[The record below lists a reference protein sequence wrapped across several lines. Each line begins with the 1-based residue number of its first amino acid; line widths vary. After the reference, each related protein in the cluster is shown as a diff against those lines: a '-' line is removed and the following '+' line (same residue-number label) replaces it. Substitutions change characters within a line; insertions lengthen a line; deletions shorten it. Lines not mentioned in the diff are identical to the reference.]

1 MYRMHIIDF
10 VGLDHCYSKP
20 WSAHPDASNAR
31 PVKLLFMT
39 KPSKPQTTPDQILG
53 ARDIEIDIVGDDVV
67 PPPPYEMAKARS
79 LMHECDR
86 SVNFARAE
94 SCADDAED
102 HVSKVGWTLQQNRL
116 YNKVMKALQGDRL
129 SRLAY
134 NAHHNEPVMRR
145 IHIDKT
151 ARRIRQALAGVSWDP
166 RLTQWLHSVLLDS
179 LSMPVLSAYLDVL
192 QTLKSKVPSL
202 IEKMI
207 AMTATG
213 GKTPAASV
221 DALNLLLKRPWDPVY
236 SVYSQQKLRKLPG
249 NPLILIAPSGPTHNS
264 AYSKRTRFWNSQ
276 LSHLGKV
283 IPVTMHTVSGGSG
296 VGIAQCLEHM
306 IGAVRTKVLEL
317 KGHFQHRPIVLLGWN
332 IGALIACHV
341 ALLESVSAVV
351 CLGFPLTG
359 TNGSRGDIEDALL
372 DSRTPSLF
380 VIGQHSN
387 NAGMDDMEDL
397 RERMKAENGL
407 LVIGGADSNL
417 RVRSSK
423 KKEEGITQ
431 VMVDRRILEELS
443 DFLGGIL
450 CKSAH
455 LNIESNADV
464 SDAEQKKKKK
474 KKYERSSPVSP
485 VSPKGLTVAKALK
498 SARQQGLTFLS
509 GTFTAQGFTTTTG
522 ISAAAGPVIFS
533 GTKPK
538 NAPKRKYVRSA
549 PGSVPKKR
557 MKAALVNQPI
567 PVTSPST
574 LQAMKSAPELSGLLC
589 RPGPLSFNIR
599 GSELTPQSRL
609 PSTVTALSG
618 PSSDG
623 IKNPVPSQSPLSPH
637 AAASVSSLANKSLAD
652 RLATLISQNQ
662 AQEKAPV
669 KVVAKPLAKPSHS
682 VCGPSSSDL
691 SHSVKEARQE
701 LTASVTL
708 STANSVSTQNSSSS
722 SLQMTLTTLSNA
734 LRAGG
739 LKPPV
744 HITSASAT
752 GSNQIQQLL
761 SSIGRSS
768 SSSSHQSHPVVAH
781 SNLPTLLQ
789 TLSSP
794 TQASIQQGNKV
805 TVTIPTSAT
814 VSVPATFSVST
825 AATTTAATQMHVSAG
840 SQTESD
846 KVQTLQKLQFHDFP
860 LTTTGL
866 TDTSSSLVKAKVHSV
881 SRQELICMMKPQPI
895 VSTSGKS
902 GTAPVPPPIVTSLP
916 VQAPSVKETVTSNPS
931 VSISMVAASS
941 PATGTATTLERNL
954 MSGGSMITLPKP
966 VQTQEKQIKVVMGTE
981 TLGKVSSLFES
992 SPVIQ
997 RSSPSPL
1004 ATSTFI
1010 SQPMTSSQASE
1021 TDTKCVGTA
1030 TATVMT
1036 LSGTQVSSLS
1046 VTNKAVTSKNV
1057 GTPVVPTSYVTPTKV
1072 HVASTR
1078 TRRIRT
1084 PKQYDM

>member
-1 MYRMHIIDF
+1 MYKMHIVDF

-31 PVKLLFMT
+31 PAKLLFMA
-39 KPSKPQTTPDQILG
+39 KPTKPQTTADQILG
-53 ARDIEIDIVGDDVV
+53 SRDNEIDVTGDDVI

-86 SVNFARAE
+86 SVNFARADN
-94 SCADDAED
+94 CADDAED

-134 NAHHNEPVMRR
+134 NGHHNEPVMRR

-179 LSMPVLSAYLDVL
+179 LSVPVLSAYLDVL

-341 ALLESVSAVV
+341 ALLEVVSAVV

-359 TNGSRGDIEDALL
+359 TNGSRGDIEDPLL

-387 NAGMDDMEDL
+387 NANIDDMEDL

-431 VMVDRRILEELS
+431 VMVDRQILEELS

-455 LNIESNADV
+455 LNMENNTDV

-474 KKYERSSPVSP
+474 KKYERTSPVSQI
-485 VSPKGLTVAKALK
+485 SPKGLTVAKALK
-498 SARQQGLTFLS
+498 SARQGLTFLS
-509 GTFTAQGFTTTTG
+509 GTFTAQGFTTS
-522 ISAAAGPVIFS
+522 SALSTSAGPVIFS

-549 PGSVPKKR
+549 PGTVPKKR
-557 MKAALVNQPI
+557 LKTALANQQQQ
-567 PVTSPST
+567 VASPST

-599 GSELTPQSRL
+599 GNEITPQSRL
-609 PSTVTALSG
+609 PSTVTALS
-618 PSSDG
+618 SADG
-623 IKNPVPSQSPLSPH
+623 TKTSTPSQSPQP
-637 AAASVSSLANKSLAD
+637 AASSMSPLASKSLAD

-662 AQEKAPV
+662 ALDKTTA
-669 KVVAKPLAKPSHS
+669 KVASMPLAKPSHS

-691 SHSVKEARQE
+691 SQAAREARQE
-701 LTASVTL
+701 LVASVTL
-708 STANSVSTQNSSSS
+708 SSANSVSTPNSSS

-739 LKPPV
+739 IKPPV

-752 GSNQIQQLL
+752 SCNQIQQLL
-761 SSIGRSS
+761 SSIARSS
-768 SSSSHQSHPVVAH
+768 SSSSQQSNPVMAH

-794 TQASIQQGNKV
+794 TAANIQQANKV
-805 TVTIPTSAT
+805 TATNPASAA
-814 VSVPATFSVST
+814 VSVAST
-825 AATTTAATQMHVSAG
+825 VNVPKVATTTAATQMHASAG

-860 LTTTGL
+860 LTTAGL
-866 TDTSSSLVKAKVHSV
+866 TDTTASVVKAKIHSV
-881 SRQELICMMKPQPI
+881 SRQELICMMKPQTN
-895 VSTSGKS
+895 SNTTGKS
-902 GTAPVPPPIVTSLP
+902 VTVSVPSVVTSLP
-916 VQAPSVKETVTSNPS
+916 VSSNTGNTSTPSGTVTAGTTSAPG
-931 VSISMVAASS
+931 IAS
-941 PATGTATTLERNL
+941 ALERTL
-954 MSGGSMITLPKP
+954 MSGGSMTAVAKP
-966 VQTQEKQIKVVMGTE
+966 VQTQEKQIKVVMATE
-981 TLGKVSSLFES
+981 TLGKVSSLLES

-997 RSSPSPL
+997 GSTSSPM
-1004 ATSTFI
+1004 ATSTLTSQTI
-1010 SQPMTSSQASE
+1010 SAPEASE
-1021 TDTKCVGTA
+1021 TDSKCVGTP
-1030 TATVMT
+1030 TVTVMT
-1036 LSGTQVSSLS
+1036 VGG
-1046 VTNKAVTSKNV
+1046 
-1057 GTPVVPTSYVTPTKV
+1057 GTPVSSVPNKPVVSKTLVVPAISTSYVTPTKV
-1072 HVASTR
+1072 PVASTR

-1084 PKQYDM
+1084 PKQYDV

>member
-1 MYRMHIIDF
+1 MYRMHIVDF

-39 KPSKPQTTPDQILG
+39 KPSKPQTTQDQIL
-53 ARDIEIDIVGDDVV
+53 AVRDIEVDVVGDEVI

-86 SVNFARAE
+86 SVNFARADN
-94 SCADDAED
+94 CADDAED

-134 NAHHNEPVMRR
+134 TGHHNEPVMRR

-179 LSMPVLSAYLDVL
+179 LSVPVLSAYLDVL

-207 AMTATG
+207 AMTASG
-213 GKTPAASV
+213 GKTPSASV

-341 ALLESVSAVV
+341 ALLEAVSAVV

-387 NAGMDDMEDL
+387 NAGIDDMEDL

-431 VMVDRRILEELS
+431 VMVDRRVLEELS

-455 LNIESNADV
+455 LNMESNADV

-498 SARQQGLTFLS
+498 SARQGLTFLS
-509 GTFTAQGFTTTTG
+509 GTFTAQGFTTTAG
-522 ISAAAGPVIFS
+522 ISAASGPVIFS

-549 PGSVPKKR
+549 PGTVPKKR
-557 MKAALVNQPI
+557 MKTALASQP
-567 PVTSPST
+567 PAVTSPST

-599 GSELTPQSRL
+599 GSELTQQSRL
-609 PSTVTALSG
+609 PSTVTALS
-618 PSSDG
+618 SSDG
-623 IKNPVPSQSPLSPH
+623 TKNLASSQSPQQT
-637 AAASVSSLANKSLAD
+637 AASVSPIASKSLAD

-662 AQEKAPV
+662 ALDKTTA
-669 KVVAKPLAKPSHS
+669 KVASKSLTKPSHS

-691 SHSVKEARQE
+691 SHSVKDARQE

-708 STANSVSTQNSSSS
+708 SSANSVSTPNSSS

-739 LKPPV
+739 IKPPV

-752 GSNQIQQLL
+752 NCNQIQQLL
-761 SSIGRSS
+761 SSIARSS
-768 SSSSHQSHPVVAH
+768 SSSSPQSHPVVAH

-794 TQASIQQGNKV
+794 TAASVQHANKV
-805 TVTIPTSAT
+805 TVAIPTSVAASVPAT
-814 VSVPATFSVST
+814 VSVP
-825 AATTTAATQMHVSAG
+825 TTTIATQMHASAG
-840 SQTESD
+840 SQTESE

-866 TDTSSSLVKAKVHSV
+866 TDTSSSVVKAKVHSV
-881 SRQELICMMKPQPI
+881 SRQELICMVKPQTI
-895 VSTSGKS
+895 STSGKS
-902 GTAPVPPPIVTSLP
+902 VTTHVPSIVTSLP
-916 VQAPSVKETVTSNPS
+916 VQLSSVTESNTSTPSGTV
-931 VSISMVAASS
+931 SMVTVSSSS
-941 PATGTATTLERNL
+941 PGTATTLEKTL
-954 MSGGSMITLPKP
+954 MSGGSMTAVAKP
-966 VQTQEKQIKVVMGTE
+966 VQTQIQEKQIKVVMATE
-981 TLGKVSSLFES
+981 TLGKVSSLLES

-997 RSSPSPL
+997 GSTSSPL
-1004 ATSTFI
+1004 VTSTFT
-1010 SQPMTSSQASE
+1010 SPPVSSSQVSE
-1021 TDTKCVGTA
+1021 TDTKCVGTP

-1036 LSGTQVSSLS
+1036 VSGTPLSSVS
-1046 VTNKAVTSKNV
+1046 VTNKSVTGKSAVAPAIT
-1057 GTPVVPTSYVTPTKV
+1057 TSYVTPTKV

-1084 PKQYDM
+1084 PKQYDV

>member
-1 MYRMHIIDF
+1 MYRMHIVDF

-39 KPSKPQTTPDQILG
+39 KPTKTQTTPDQLLS
-53 ARDIEIDIVGDDVV
+53 ARDIEIDVVGDSVI

-86 SVNFARAE
+86 SVNFARTE
-94 SCADDAED
+94 NCADDAED

-134 NAHHNEPVMRR
+134 HGHHNEPVMRR

-166 RLTQWLHSVLLDS
+166 RLTQWLHGVLLDS
-179 LSMPVLSAYLDVL
+179 LSVPVLSAYLDVL

-207 AMTATG
+207 AMTAAG

-317 KGHFQHRPIVLLGWN
+317 KGHFQHRPIVLLGWS

-387 NAGMDDMEDL
+387 NAGIDDMEDL

-407 LVIGGADSNL
+407 LVIGGADSSL
-417 RVRSSK
+417 RVRSAK

-455 LNIESNADV
+455 LNMESNADV

-509 GTFTAQGFTTTTG
+509 GTFTTQGFTTTSG
-522 ISAAAGPVIFS
+522 ISAASGPVIFS

-549 PGSVPKKR
+549 PGTVPKKR
-557 MKAALVNQPI
+557 MKTALVNQST

-618 PSSDG
+618 ASTDG
-623 IKNPVPSQSPLSPH
+623 TKTTVSSQSPQHS
-637 AAASVSSLANKSLAD
+637 ASTMSSLTSKSLAD

-662 AQEKAPV
+662 ALDKTTA
-669 KVVAKPLAKPSHS
+669 KVASKPLAKPSHS

-691 SHSVKEARQE
+691 SQTARDARQE
-701 LTASVTL
+701 LSAGVAL
-708 STANSVSTQNSSSS
+708 SSANIVSAPNSSS

-752 GSNQIQQLL
+752 GCNQIQQLL
-761 SSIGRSS
+761 SSIARSS
-768 SSSSHQSHPVVAH
+768 SSSSPQSHPVVAH

-794 TQASIQQGNKV
+794 TAASAHHGSKV
-805 TVTIPTSAT
+805 TVTIPTSAAVSIPSTINVTT
-814 VSVPATFSVST
+814 V
-825 AATTTAATQMHVSAG
+825 ATTATQMHSSAG

-846 KVQTLQKLQFHDFP
+846 KVQTIQKLQFHDFP

-866 TDTSSSLVKAKVHSV
+866 TDTSSSIVKAKVHSS
-881 SRQELICMMKPQPI
+881 SRQELICMMKPQTI
-895 VSTSGKS
+895 STTSGKS
-902 GTAPVPPPIVTSLP
+902 GTTPPVVSSLP
-916 VQAPSVKETVTSNPS
+916 VQSSSVTESTTCTPSVTV
-931 VSISMVAASS
+931 SMVATSS
-941 PATGTATTLERNL
+941 PSTGLASTVERTL
-954 MSGGSMITLPKP
+954 MSGGSMTTVAKP
-966 VQTQEKQIKVVMGTE
+966 AQTQEKHIKVVMATE
-981 TLGKVSSLFES
+981 TLGKVSSLLES
-992 SPVIQ
+992 SPVIH
-997 RSSPSPL
+997 RSTPSPL
-1004 ATSTFI
+1004 AMTACTSQPTST
-1010 SQPMTSSQASE
+1010 SQGSE
-1021 TDTKCVGTA
+1021 TDTKNVGTA
-1030 TATVMT
+1030 TAAVIAM
-1036 LSGTQVSSLS
+1036 SGTQASVTQMSCVS
-1046 VTNKAVTSKNV
+1046 VTNKTLTSKGV
-1057 GTPVVPTSYVTPTKV
+1057 ASPLVTTSYVTPTKV
-1072 HVASTR
+1072 HVATTR

-1084 PKQYDM
+1084 PKQYDV